1 MIEMDVVILNELDIP
16 IDKTMPRSEFLLRR
30 FRNISGNPNGKLAVV
45 RWKDGTQFCA
55 WILGYKVRW
64 QITTDR
70 ICTYHYP
77 MSPPER
83 GTRDQ
88 MIDIARDRFP
98 NLFDLI
104 LFHPEILDGK
114 YLGDKE

>member
-55 WILGYKVRW
+55 WILDYKVRW

-70 ICTYHYP
+70 IGTYHYP

-83 GTRDQ
+83 GTKDQ
-88 MIDIARDRFP
+88 MIDIAYSDFP
-98 NLFDLI
+98 RLFNLI
-104 LFHPEILDGK
+104 LGYNSIYKKSRYYGIL
-114 YLGDKE
+114 